1 MKTISKTIK
10 FEDSLELE
18 CGTVLPSFELIFE
31 TYGELNKDK
40 SNAVLV
46 CHAFSGN
53 HHAAGESDLDSSIGW
68 WDQMIGPNKAIDTI
82 DLTPLNSPPLSS
94 KLSHPPPPM
103 SPTYNNYPS
112 RTV

>member
-40 SNAVLV
+40 SNEINLPEYKEAIKKWGLI
-46 CHAFSGN
+46 
-53 HHAAGESDLDSSIGW
+53 SD
-68 WDQMIGPNKAIDTI
+68 
-82 DLTPLNSPPLSS
+82 
-94 KLSHPPPPM
+94 
-103 SPTYNNYPS
+103 
-112 RTV
+112 